1 MNTSLFLSGT
11 ALSRRWQ
18 DQHSFVVFQT
28 AFGAGLAFLHT
39 WAAWRSDPAAPGRLH
54 FFAMEEDPLASDALA
69 EHQERVPGLAELAG
83 LLRARWPLRVSG
95 FHRLEF
101 DNARV
106 VLTLCFGSPQTFA
119 PQIQAEVD
127 AFFVA
132 PPIPSA
138 RPATAFPLRIL
149 ARLAAPESTLAA
161 FALSETQREELLGS
175 GFIAASCSAPGFWNG
190 QLPPGHRRRRRARPS
205 ARSAVVVGAGLAGTA
220 IAFRLAQRG
229 WETTLV
235 ERHPHPAQEASGN
248 RAAVLSPMVS
258 RDDSLSARLSRACF
272 LHLLQEIHGLAR
284 QGFPVQWSDCGVLQL
299 AKKPGEELS
308 MEEISRGFPEEYL
321 RFLDPATVSARI
333 GRPLSVGG
341 YFFPMGGCVNPA
353 SLCESRLQ
361 AAGAGLRRC
370 FSRTALQIR
379 QTPDGWIVFGETHEP
394 LAQAPVLVLA
404 NAHDALSFQPIQGLR
419 LKKVRGQVT
428 HLPAGILPP
437 VPHVICRDGYLTPAL
452 DGFCCLGATFDF
464 DTDSRDL
471 EPDGHRVNLARLRE
485 LIGWELPEADPSGFS
500 GRVGFRTLT
509 PDRLPVV
516 GPVPDF
522 TEASSGDPRKI
533 GRLSGLHALLGLGSR
548 GLVWS
553 SLMAELLASQ
563 ITGEPLPLERALA
576 EATDPARFLVRARR
590 ENAGLSA
597 GAPKGAP
604 IEARMKRLS
613 K

>member
-18 DQHSFVVFQT
+18 NRDSFVVFQT
-28 AFGAGLAFLHT
+28 AFGDGLPFLRT

-54 FFAMEEDPLASDALA
+54 FFALEEHPLSPDALA
-69 EHQERVPGLAELAG
+69 PHTAREPGLEELAG
-83 LLRARWPLRVSG
+83 LLRAQWPLRVPG

-106 VLTLCFGSPQTFA
+106 VLTLGFGSPQTLA

-138 RPATAFPLRIL
+138 GPATAFPHRIL
-149 ARLAAPESTLAA
+149 ARLAAPEATLAA
-161 FALSETQREELLGS
+161 FGLSETQREELLGS
-175 GFIAASCSAPGFWNG
+175 GFIAGPGAASGFWNG
-190 QLPPGHRRRRRARPS
+190 QLPPEHQRRRRARPS

-220 IAFRLAQRG
+220 IAWRLAQRG

-272 LHLLQEIHGLAR
+272 LHLLREIHGLSR
-284 QGFPVQWSDCGVLQL
+284 LGFPVQWSDCGVLQL
-299 AKKPGEELS
+299 AKKPGEERA
-308 MEEISRGFPEEYL
+308 MEEIARGFPEEYL
-321 RFLDPATVSARI
+321 RFLDPATVSARV
-333 GRPLSVGG
+333 GRPISAGG
-341 YFFPMGGCVNPA
+341 YFFPMGGCVNPV
-353 SLCESRLQ
+353 SLCEARLR
-361 AAGAGLRRC
+361 AAGEGIRRC
-370 FSRTALQIR
+370 FSRQALQIR
-379 QTPDGWIVFGETHEP
+379 QTPEGWMVSGENSEP

-404 NAHDALSFQPIQGLR
+404 NAHDALSFPPIQGLR

-428 HLPAGILPP
+428 HLPAEILPP
-437 VPHVICRDGYLTPAL
+437 VPHVVCRDGYLTPAL

-464 DTDSRDL
+464 DTDSRVL
-471 EPDGHRVNLARLRE
+471 EPEGHRANLARLPE
-485 LIGWELPEADPSGFS
+485 LIGWELPEADPAGFT

-516 GPVPDF
+516 GAVPDF
-522 TEASSGDPRKI
+522 TQAASGDLRKI
-533 GRLSGLHALLGLGSR
+533 ARLPGLYAELGLGSR

-553 SLMAELLASQ
+553 SLMAELLACQ
-563 ITGEPLPLERALA
+563 ITGEPLPLERVLA
-576 EATDPARFLVRARR
+576 EATDPARFWVRARR
-590 ENAGLSA
+590 ENAGRSA
-597 GAPKGAP
+597 GASKGAP